1 MAKKTPSPVL
11 NNSKDEIKIA
21 EGVSLMSDW
30 AKDQDP
36 GSRNNFRMRI
46 QSWIDRHNI
55 KKLTISHVVE
65 CARHHE
71 VVVPKNIES
80 DISSKVEGIGVKG
93 EVGSV
98 IVYKDRAEKDLAFE
112 KCRDELVEALNRN
125 KESGG

>member
-1 MAKKTPSPVL
+1 MPAKTPSPVL
-11 NNSKDEIKIA
+11 NNSKDEINIA

-30 AKDQDP
+30 AKDQDL

-46 QSWIDRHNI
+46 DSWIGSHNI

-80 DISSKVEGIGVKG
+80 DISSKVEGIGAKG

-98 IVYKDRAEKDLAFE
+98 IVYKDEAEKDLAFQ
-112 KCRDELVEALNRN
+112 KCRDELVEARNRI
-125 KESGG
+125 KELGG

>member
-80 DISSKVEGIGVKG
+80 DISSKVEGIGAKG

-98 IVYKDRAEKDLAFE
+98 IVFKDIAEKNLASKKDRKELA
-112 KCRDELVEALNRN
+112 EALNRI
-125 KESGG
+125 KELGG